1 MIPAAFDY
9 KAPTSVDEALQLLA
23 EGGDDAKIIAGGQSL
38 LPVMKLRLAAPE
50 LLIDL
55 AKIDSLKGIRDD
67 GDAIVIGAMTPH
79 FEVVGD
85 PLVAE
90 HASLIARCVET
101 VADPQVRHRGTIGGA
116 CAHADPA
123 SDIPAPMVALD
134 AEFVIAGPGGQR
146 RVAAADFFQDLF
158 TTALGEDEILVE
170 VRVPKYT
177 GWGSAYEKFVRVAQ
191 QWAIAGVAA
200 TVRTDSGTIAEAR
213 LALTNMGPTP
223 VRARA
228 AEQALAGVALE
239 PDAVAGALTSIADG
253 TAPPT
258 DINGDP
264 EYRRHLVSILGRR
277 AVLGSRSA
285 HIGQVRCWRLPAD
298 RTG

>member
-9 KAPTSVDEALQLLA
+9 KAPTSMDDALQLLA
-23 EGGDDAKIIAGGQSL
+23 EGSDDTKIIAGGQSL
-38 LPVMKLRLAAPE
+38 LAVMKLRLAAPE
-50 LLIDL
+50 LLVDL
-55 AKIDSLKGIRDD
+55 AKIDSLKGVRDD

-79 FEVVGD
+79 FEVVQD

-134 AEFVIAGPGGQR
+134 AEFVIAGPGGQQR
-146 RVAAADFFQDLF
+146 RVAATDFFQDFF
-158 TTALGEDEILVE
+158 TTALGDDEILVE
-170 VRVPKYT
+170 VRLPKYT
-177 GWGSAYEKFVRVAQ
+177 GWGSAYEKFVRVKQ

-200 TVRTDSGTIAEAR
+200 TVRTEGGTIAEAR

-228 AEQALAGVALE
+228 AEEALAGVAVE
-239 PDAVAGALTSIADG
+239 PDAVAGALSSIADG

-264 EYRRHLVSILGRR
+264 EYRTHLVSILGRR
-277 AVLGSRSA
+277 AVLA
-285 HIGQVRCWRLPAD
+285 AA
-298 RTG
+298 RT

>member
-1 MIPAAFDY
+1 VIPAAFDY
-9 KAPTSVDEALQLLA
+9 KAPTSLEDALQLLA
-23 EGGDDAKIIAGGQSL
+23 EGSDDTKIIAGGQSL
-38 LPVMKLRLAAPE
+38 LPVMKLRLAAPA
-50 LLIDL
+50 LLVDL
-55 AKIDSLKGIRDD
+55 AKIDSLKGVRDD

-79 FEVVGD
+79 FEVVQD

-101 VADPQVRHRGTIGGA
+101 VADPQVRHRGTIGGG

-123 SDIPAPMVALD
+123 SDIPAPMVALEV
-134 AEFVIAGPGGQR
+134 EFVIAGPGVQR

-158 TTALGEDEILVE
+158 TTALGDDEILVE

-177 GWGSAYEKFVRVAQ
+177 GWGSAYEKFVRVQQ

-200 TVRTDSGTIAEAR
+200 TVRTEGGTVAEAR
-213 LALTNMGPTP
+213 IALTNMGPTP

-228 AEQALAGVALE
+228 AEQALVGVAVE
-239 PDAVAGALTSIADG
+239 PNAIAGALTSIAEG

-258 DINGDP
+258 DLNGDP

-277 AVLGSRSA
+277 AVMAAAG
-285 HIGQVRCWRLPAD
+285 
-298 RTG
+298 T

>member
-9 KAPTSVDEALQLLA
+9 KAPTSVNEALQLLA

-67 GDAIVIGAMTPH
+67 GDAIVIGAMTPY

-101 VADPQVRHRGTIGGA
+101 VADPQVRHRGTIGGS

-123 SDIPAPMVALD
+123 SDLPAPMLALD
-134 AEFVIAGPGGQR
+134 AEFVIAGPGGER

-158 TTALGEDEILVE
+158 TTALGDDEILIE

-200 TVRTDSGTIAEAR
+200 TVRTEGGTIAEAR
-213 LALTNMGPTP
+213 LGLTNMGPTP

-228 AEQALAGVALE
+228 AEQALAGVAVE
-239 PDAVAGALTSIADG
+239 PDAVAGALAGIADG

-258 DINGDP
+258 DLNGDP
-264 EYRRHLVSILGRR
+264 EYRRHLATILGRR
-277 AVLGSRSA
+277 AVLAAARA
-285 HIGQVRCWRLPAD
+285 
-298 RTG
+298 

>member
-55 AKIDSLKGIRDD
+55 AKIDSLKGVRDD

-101 VADPQVRHRGTIGGA
+101 VVARGIRVRPSSTDG
-116 CAHADPA
+116 
-123 SDIPAPMVALD
+123 
-134 AEFVIAGPGGQR
+134 GPGGRVRDR
-146 RVAAADFFQDLF
+146 RSWWPTTSHSGRLF
-158 TTALGEDEILVE
+158 
-170 VRVPKYT
+170 P
-177 GWGSAYEKFVRVAQ
+177 
-191 QWAIAGVAA
+191 
-200 TVRTDSGTIAEAR
+200 
-213 LALTNMGPTP
+213 
-223 VRARA
+223 
-228 AEQALAGVALE
+228 
-239 PDAVAGALTSIADG
+239 
-253 TAPPT
+253 
-258 DINGDP
+258 
-264 EYRRHLVSILGRR
+264 
-277 AVLGSRSA
+277 RSLYD
-285 HIGQVRCWRLPAD
+285 CTWR
-298 RTG
+298 

>member
-1 MIPAAFDY
+1 VIPAAFDY
-9 KAPTSVDEALQLLA
+9 KAPTSLDEALQLLA

-55 AKIDSLKGIRDD
+55 AKIDFLKGVRDD
-67 GDAIVIGAMTPH
+67 GDAIVIGAMTTH
-79 FEVVGD
+79 FEVSRD

-90 HASLIARCVET
+90 HASLIVKCVET
-101 VADPQVRHRGTIGGA
+101 VADPQVRHRGTFGGA
-116 CAHADPA
+116 CSHADPA
-123 SDIPAPMVALD
+123 GDLPAPTLALD

-146 RVAAADFFQDLF
+146 TVAAADFFQDLF
-158 TTALGEDEILVE
+158 TTAIGDDEILTE

-200 TVRTDSGTIAEAR
+200 TVRTAGGTIAEAR
-213 LALTNMGPTP
+213 IGLTNMGPTP

-228 AEQALAGVALE
+228 AEQALVGVAVE
-239 PDAVAGALTSIADG
+239 PDAIAGALASIAEG

-258 DINGDP
+258 DLNGDP

-277 AVLGSRSA
+277 AVLAAARA
-285 HIGQVRCWRLPAD
+285 
-298 RTG
+298 

>member
-55 AKIDSLKGIRDD
+55 AKIDSLKGVRDD

-79 FEVVGD
+79 FEVARD

-123 SDIPAPMVALD
+123 GDLPAPMVALE

-146 RVAAADFFQDLF
+146 RVTAADFFQGLF
-158 TTALGEDEILVE
+158 TTALGDDEILVE

-200 TVRTDSGTIAEAR
+200 TVRTEGGTIAEAR
-213 LALTNMGPTP
+213 IALTNMGPTP
-223 VRARA
+223 VRARG
-228 AEQALAGVALE
+228 AEQALAGVAVE
-239 PDAVAGALTSIADG
+239 PDAVARALAGIAEG

-277 AVLGSRSA
+277 AVLAAARG
-285 HIGQVRCWRLPAD
+285 
-298 RTG
+298 

>member
-1 MIPAAFDY
+1 
-9 KAPTSVDEALQLLA
+9 
-23 EGGDDAKIIAGGQSL
+23 
-38 LPVMKLRLAAPE
+38 VMKLRLAAPE

-55 AKIDSLKGIRDD
+55 AKIDSLKGVRDD

-123 SDIPAPMVALD
+123 GDLPAPMVALE

-146 RVAAADFFQDLF
+146 RVTAADFFQDLF
-158 TTALGEDEILVE
+158 TTALGDDEILVE

-200 TVRTDSGTIAEAR
+200 TVRAEGGTIAEAR
-213 LALTNMGPTP
+213 IALTNMGPTP

-277 AVLGSRSA
+277 AVLA
-285 HIGQVRCWRLPAD
+285 AA
-298 RTG
+298 RT

>member
-23 EGGDDAKIIAGGQSL
+23 EGGDDAKIIGGGQSL

-67 GDAIVIGAMTPH
+67 GEAIVIGAMTPH

-85 PLVAE
+85 PLVVE

-123 SDIPAPMVALD
+123 SDIPAPMLALD

-158 TTALGEDEILVE
+158 TTALGEDEILIE

-239 PDAVAGALTSIADG
+239 ADAVAGALTSIADG

-277 AVLGSRSA
+277 AVLA
-285 HIGQVRCWRLPAD
+285 AA
-298 RTG
+298 RT

>member
-9 KAPTSVDEALQLLA
+9 KAPTSLDEALQLLA
-23 EGGDDAKIIAGGQSL
+23 EGSDDTKIIAGGQSL
-38 LPVMKLRLAAPE
+38 LPVMKLRLGAPD

-55 AKIDSLKGIRDD
+55 AKIDSLKGVRDD

-158 TTALGEDEILVE
+158 TTALGDDEILVE

-177 GWGSAYEKFVRVAQ
+177 GWGSAYEKFVRVQQ

-200 TVRTDSGTIAEAR
+200 TVRAEGGTIAEAR
-213 LALTNMGPTP
+213 LGLTNMGPTP
-223 VRARA
+223 IRART
-228 AEQALAGVALE
+228 AEQALAGVAVE
-239 PDAVAGALTSIADG
+239 PDAVAGALASIADG

-258 DINGDP
+258 DLNGDP
-264 EYRRHLVSILGRR
+264 EYRRHLVPILGRR
-277 AVLGSRSA
+277 AVLA
-285 HIGQVRCWRLPAD
+285 AA
-298 RTG
+298 RT

>member
-9 KAPTSVDEALQLLA
+9 KAPTSLEEALQLLT

-38 LPVMKLRLAAPE
+38 LPVLKLRLAAPE

-55 AKIDSLKGIRDD
+55 AKIDSLRGVRDD

-85 PLVAE
+85 PLVNA
-90 HASLIARCVET
+90 HASLLAKCAAT
-101 VADPQVRHRGTIGGA
+101 VADPQVRHRGTFGGA

-123 SDIPAPMVALD
+123 GDIPAAALALD
-134 AEFVIAGPGGQR
+134 AEFVIAGPGGPR

-158 TTALGEDEILVE
+158 TTAIGEDEILVE

-191 QWAIAGVAA
+191 QWAIVGVAA
-200 TVRTDSGTIAEAR
+200 TVRTENGTIAEAR
-213 LALTNMGPTP
+213 IGLTNMGPTP
-223 VRARA
+223 IRARA
-228 AEQALAGVALE
+228 AEQALVGVAVE
-239 PDAVAGALTSIADG
+239 PDAVASALTSIADG

-258 DINGDP
+258 DVNGDP
-264 EYRRHLVSILGRR
+264 EYRRHLATILGRR
-277 AVLGSRSA
+277 AVLA
-285 HIGQVRCWRLPAD
+285 AA
-298 RTG
+298 RT

>member
-1 MIPAAFDY
+1 MIPAPFDY
-9 KAPTSVDEALQLLA
+9 KVPTSLDEALQLLA
-23 EGGDDAKIIAGGQSL
+23 QGGDDTKIIAGGQSL
-38 LPVMKLRLAAPE
+38 LAVMKLRLAAPE
-50 LLIDL
+50 LLVDL
-55 AKIDSLKGIRDD
+55 AKIDSLKGVRDE

-79 FEVVGD
+79 FEVVRD

-134 AEFVIAGPGGQR
+134 VEFVIAGPGGRR
-146 RVAAADFFQDLF
+146 RVAAVDFFQDLF
-158 TTALGEDEILVE
+158 TTALGDDEILVE

-177 GWGSAYEKFVRVAQ
+177 GWGSAYEKFVRVKQ

-200 TVRTDSGTIAEAR
+200 TVRTEGGTIAEAR

-228 AEQALAGVALE
+228 AEQALAGVAVE
-239 PDAVAGALTSIADG
+239 PDAVAGALSSIADG

-264 EYRRHLVSILGRR
+264 EYRRHLASILGRR
-277 AVLGSRSA
+277 AVLA
-285 HIGQVRCWRLPAD
+285 AA
-298 RTG
+298 RT

>member
-9 KAPTSVDEALQLLA
+9 KAPTSLDEALQLLA
-23 EGGDDAKIIAGGQSL
+23 EGSDDTKIIAGGQSL
-38 LPVMKLRLAAPE
+38 LPVMKLRLGAPD

-55 AKIDSLKGIRDD
+55 AKIDSLKGVRDD

-158 TTALGEDEILVE
+158 TTALGDDEILVE

-177 GWGSAYEKFVRVAQ
+177 GWGSAYEKFVRVQQ

-200 TVRTDSGTIAEAR
+200 TVRAEGGTIAEAR
-213 LALTNMGPTP
+213 LGLTNMGPTP
-223 VRARA
+223 IRART
-228 AEQALAGVALE
+228 AEQALAGVAVE
-239 PDAVAGALTSIADG
+239 PDAVAGALASIADG

-277 AVLGSRSA
+277 AVLAAAR
-285 HIGQVRCWRLPAD
+285 P
-298 RTG
+298 

>member
-1 MIPAAFDY
+1 VIPAAFDY
-9 KAPTSVDEALQLLA
+9 KAPTSLDEALQLLA

-55 AKIDSLKGIRDD
+55 AKIDSLKGVRDD
-67 GDAIVIGAMTPH
+67 GDAIVIGAMTTH
-79 FEVVGD
+79 SEVSRD

-90 HASLIARCVET
+90 HASLIAKCIET
-101 VADPQVRHRGTIGGA
+101 VADPQVRHRGTFGGA
-116 CAHADPA
+116 CSHADPA
-123 SDIPAPMVALD
+123 GDIPAPTLALG

-146 RVAAADFFQDLF
+146 TVAAADFFQDLF
-158 TTALGEDEILVE
+158 TTAIGDDEILTE

-200 TVRTDSGTIAEAR
+200 TVRTAGGTIAEAR
-213 LALTNMGPTP
+213 IGLTNMGPTP

-228 AEQALAGVALE
+228 AEHALVGVAVE
-239 PDAVAGALTSIADG
+239 PDAIAGALASIAEG

-258 DINGDP
+258 DLNGDP

-277 AVLGSRSA
+277 AVLAAARA
-285 HIGQVRCWRLPAD
+285 
-298 RTG
+298 

>member
-9 KAPTSVDEALQLLA
+9 KSPTTVDEALQLLA

-38 LPVMKLRLAAPE
+38 LPVLKLRLAAPE
-50 LLIDL
+50 LVIDL
-55 AKIDSLKGIRDD
+55 AKIDSLKGVRDD
-67 GDAIVIGAMTPH
+67 GDAIVIGAMTTH
-79 FEVVGD
+79 YEVLRD

-90 HASLIARCVET
+90 HASLITKCLET
-101 VADPQVRHRGTIGGA
+101 VADPQVRHRGTFGGA
-116 CAHADPA
+116 CVHADPA
-123 SDIPAPMVALD
+123 GDIPAPTLALD
-134 AEFVIAGPGGQR
+134 AEFVITGPGGQR
-146 RVAAADFFQDLF
+146 RVAAADFFQDIF
-158 TTALGEDEILVE
+158 TTAVGDDEILVE

-200 TVRTDSGTIAEAR
+200 TVRTEGGTIAEAR
-213 LALTNMGPTP
+213 IGLTNMGPTP

-228 AEQALAGVALE
+228 AEQALAGVAVE
-239 PDAVAGALTSIADG
+239 PNAIAGALTSIVEG

-258 DINGDP
+258 DLNGDP

-277 AVLGSRSA
+277 AVLAAAG
-285 HIGQVRCWRLPAD
+285 
-298 RTG
+298 T

>member
-9 KAPTSVDEALQLLA
+9 QAPTSLDEALQLLA
-23 EGGDDAKIIAGGQSL
+23 DGGEDAKIIAGGQSL
-38 LPVMKLRLAAPE
+38 LPVLKLRLAAPD

-55 AKIDSLKGIRDD
+55 AKIDSLRGVRDD
-67 GDAIVIGAMTPH
+67 GDAIIIGAMTPH

-90 HASLIARCVET
+90 HASLIAKCVAT
-101 VADPQVRHRGTIGGA
+101 VADPQVRHRGTYGGA

-123 SDIPAPMVALD
+123 SDIPTSALALD
-134 AEFVIAGPGGQR
+134 AEFVIAGPGGER
-146 RVAAADFFQDLF
+146 RVAAADFFQDFF
-158 TTALGEDEILVE
+158 TTAVGADEILVE

-177 GWGSAYEKFVRVAQ
+177 GWGSAYQKFVRVAQ

-200 TVRTDSGTIAEAR
+200 TVRTEGDILAEAR
-213 LALTNMGPTP
+213 IALTNMGPTP
-223 VRARA
+223 IRARE
-228 AEQALAGVALE
+228 AEQALAGVAVQ
-239 PDAVAGALTSIADG
+239 PDAVAEALVNIADG
-253 TAPPT
+253 SEPPT

-277 AVLGSRSA
+277 AVLA
-285 HIGQVRCWRLPAD
+285 AARL
-298 RTG
+298 

>member
-1 MIPAAFDY
+1 VIPAAFDY

-55 AKIDSLKGIRDD
+55 AKIDSLKGVRDD

-79 FEVVGD
+79 FEVVRD

-116 CAHADPA
+116 SAHADPA

-158 TTALGEDEILVE
+158 TTALGDDEILVE

-177 GWGSAYEKFVRVAQ
+177 GWGSAYEKFVRVQQ

-200 TVRTDSGTIAEAR
+200 TVRTEGGTIAEAR
-213 LALTNMGPTP
+213 LGLTNMGATP
-223 VRARA
+223 VRART
-228 AEQALAGVALE
+228 AEQALAGVAVE
-239 PDAVAGALTSIADG
+239 PDAVAGALAGIADG

-258 DINGDP
+258 DLNGDP
-264 EYRRHLVSILGRR
+264 EYRRHLASILGRR
-277 AVLGSRSA
+277 AVLAAAR
-285 HIGQVRCWRLPAD
+285 P
-298 RTG
+298 

>member
-9 KAPTSVDEALQLLA
+9 KSPTTVDEALQLLA

-38 LPVMKLRLAAPE
+38 MPVLKLRLAAPE
-50 LLIDL
+50 LVIDL
-55 AKIDSLKGIRDD
+55 AKIDSLKGVRDD
-67 GDAIVIGAMTPH
+67 GDAIVIGAMTTH
-79 FEVVGD
+79 YEVLRD

-90 HASLIARCVET
+90 HASLITKCLET
-101 VADPQVRHRGTIGGA
+101 VADPQVRHRGTFGGA
-116 CAHADPA
+116 CVHADPA
-123 SDIPAPMVALD
+123 GDIPAPTLALD
-134 AEFVIAGPGGQR
+134 AEFVITGPAGQR
-146 RVAAADFFQDLF
+146 RVAAADFFQDIF
-158 TTALGEDEILVE
+158 TTAVGDDEILVE

-200 TVRTDSGTIAEAR
+200 TVRTEGGTIAEAR
-213 LALTNMGPTP
+213 IGLTNMGPTP

-228 AEQALAGVALE
+228 AEQALAGVAVE
-239 PDAVAGALTSIADG
+239 PNAIAGALTSIVEG

-258 DINGDP
+258 DLNGDP

-277 AVLGSRSA
+277 AVLAAAG
-285 HIGQVRCWRLPAD
+285 I
-298 RTG
+298 

>member
-9 KAPTSVDEALQLLA
+9 QAPTSLDEALQLLA
-23 EGGDDAKIIAGGQSL
+23 DGGDDAKIIAGGQSL
-38 LPVMKLRLAAPE
+38 LPVLKLRLAAPE

-79 FEVVGD
+79 YEVIRD

-90 HASLIARCVET
+90 HASLIAKCVAT
-101 VADPQVRHRGTIGGA
+101 VADPQVRHRGTFGGA
-116 CAHADPA
+116 CSHADPA
-123 SDIPAPMVALD
+123 SDIPAPTLALD
-134 AEFVIAGPGGQR
+134 ADFVIAGPGGQR
-146 RVAAADFFQDLF
+146 RVAAADFFQDFF
-158 TTALGEDEILVE
+158 TTAVGDDEILIE

-200 TVRTDSGTIAEAR
+200 TVRTEDGSIAEAKIG
-213 LALTNMGPTP
+213 LTNMGPTP

-228 AEQALAGVALE
+228 AEQALVGVAVE
-239 PDAVAGALTSIADG
+239 PDAIAGALTSIAEG

-258 DINGDP
+258 DLNGDP
-264 EYRRHLVSILGRR
+264 EYRRHLISILGRR
-277 AVLGSRSA
+277 AVLAAAR
-285 HIGQVRCWRLPAD
+285 P
-298 RTG
+298 

>member
-9 KAPTSVDEALQLLA
+9 KAPTSLDEALQLLVD
-23 EGGDDAKIIAGGQSL
+23 GGDDAKIIAGGQSL

-55 AKIDSLKGIRDD
+55 AKIDSLKGIRD
-67 GDAIVIGAMTPH
+67 GRDAIVIGAMTPY

-123 SDIPAPMVALD
+123 SDLPAPMLALD

-158 TTALGEDEILVE
+158 TTALGDDEILIE
-170 VRVPKYT
+170 ARVPKYT

-200 TVRTDSGTIAEAR
+200 AVRTEGGTIAEAR
-213 LALTNMGPTP
+213 LGLTNMGPTP

-228 AEQALAGVALE
+228 AEQALAGVAVE
-239 PDAVAGALTSIADG
+239 PDAVAGALAGIADG

-258 DINGDP
+258 DLNGDP
-264 EYRRHLVSILGRR
+264 EYRRHLASILGRR
-277 AVLGSRSA
+277 AVLAAAR
-285 HIGQVRCWRLPAD
+285 R
-298 RTG
+298 

>member
-55 AKIDSLKGIRDD
+55 AKIDSLKGVRDD

-85 PLVAE
+85 PLVAK

-158 TTALGEDEILVE
+158 TTALGDDEILVE

-177 GWGSAYEKFVRVAQ
+177 GWGSAYEKFVRVQQ

-200 TVRTDSGTIAEAR
+200 TVRPEADTIAEAR
-213 LALTNMGPTP
+213 LGLTNMGPTP

-228 AEQALAGVALE
+228 AEQALAGVAVE
-239 PDAVAGALTSIADG
+239 PDAVAGALAGIANG
-253 TAPPT
+253 TTPPT

-277 AVLGSRSA
+277 AVLA
-285 HIGQVRCWRLPAD
+285 AA
-298 RTG
+298 RT